1 MELSI
6 SLVHPATE
14 QLQRKTWAAG
24 EKTWEEEA
32 GLHVCKWIVS
42 ATPVINLSPHKKE
55 RYFAIYV
62 CFSFPLRRDDVGYH
76 HSFSLNVT
84 SQPEIIRLFCYCL
97 VGSNDFRDTCGSS
110 CTIHPS

>member
-32 GLHVCKWIVS
+32 GLCVCEWIVS
-42 ATPVINLSPHKKE
+42 AIPVIN
-55 RYFAIYV
+55 
-62 CFSFPLRRDDVGYH
+62 
-76 HSFSLNVT
+76 
-84 SQPEIIRLFCYCL
+84 
-97 VGSNDFRDTCGSS
+97 
-110 CTIHPS
+110 